1 MAPKTPVASPPET
14 PARVGFTP
22 ADLPAVF
29 ELLGRLAQATV
40 ATIGMDCEVVVHDL
54 RVPEHSVVAIS
65 GSLTGR
71 QVGAPIPDP
80 TLMPGVVDSFT
91 SDDLLRQAQTPS
103 GRELVASTSWIR
115 DTDGHVVG
123 AVCVNVDQSQLK
135 RAREIIDQRLVAVVS
150 THQRPLTTFA
160 SDISHFASAAT
171 REAVGSA
178 TLTHRLTRRE
188 LVSIVRDLD
197 RAGVFSLRGA
207 AQTVGRELGL
217 SRASIYDYL
226 RDARSTTIG
235 ADVQARRVRHLRA
248 RSASKSS
255 SGPDLTA

>member
-1 MAPKTPVASPPET
+1 MAPKTPVAASPHET

-54 RVPEHSVVAIS
+54 RQPEHSVVAIS

-71 QVGAPIPDP
+71 QVGAPVPDP

-91 SDDLLRQAQTPS
+91 SDDLLRRAQTPS
-103 GRELVASTSWIR
+103 GRELLASTSWIR

-123 AVCVNVDQSQLK
+123 AVCVNVDQSHLK
-135 RAREIIDQRLVAVVS
+135 RARDIIDQRLVATVRS
-150 THQRPLTTFA
+150 DQSPLTTFA
-160 SDISHFASAAT
+160 TDISHFASSAT

-178 TLTHRLTRRE
+178 RPTHRLTRRE

-217 SRASIYDYL
+217 SRASIYGYL

-235 ADVQARRVRHLRA
+235 ADAQSRRVRHLRA
-248 RSASKSS
+248 RSANNSRR
-255 SGPDLTA
+255 PAAT